1 MYTQSALKREDFKKT
16 EDVFNRVMN
25 RDDIAVA
32 CLLRHKVDGY
42 KLVVANAHFF
52 WDPAFSDVKLVQAGM
67 LMEELEDVYA
77 KWSVKRKDEP
87 KPSSPTTPDLSGKTA
102 LVVCVDM
109 NSTPDSGV
117 YEFLFRGQLGPSHPD
132 FKGHRYGKYTE
143 VGMSHPFSLRSA
155 YAQGPNGAEILP
167 FTNYTP
173 GFSGVIDYIWYGT
186 TGLSV
191 EAVMDGPE
199 SAYIENVVGFPDPH
213 FPSEHLPPTHPKCR
227 PFILCRFFLFLVFSV
242 GRMLIIV
249 TLLFLPS
256 YGSKIRP
263 RRIRRRFRQ

>member
-1 MYTQSALKREDFKKT
+1 VVSTPPFLDIFDLRSFELLAEKLIVYTQSALKREDFKKT

-32 CLLRHKVDGY
+32 CLLRHKLDGY

-67 LMEELEDVYA
+67 LMEELQDLFP
-77 KWSVKRKDEP
+77 KWSAKRKDDP
-87 KPSSPTTPDLSGKTA
+87 PPRPGGPDVTGKTA

-117 YEFLFRGQLGPSHPD
+117 YEFISRGTLRGDHPD
-132 FKGHRYGKYTE
+132 FKGHRYGRFTE
-143 VGMSHPFSLRSA
+143 GGMAHPFSLRSA
-155 YAQGPNGAEILP
+155 YAQGPNGGELLP

-173 GFSGVIDYIWYGT
+173 GFQGVIDYIWYST
-186 TGLSV
+186 TGLGV

-199 SAYIENVVGFPDPH
+199 TAYIENVVGFPDPH
-213 FPSEHLPPTHPKCR
+213 FPSEYPNPSPPPNPSSTPH
-227 PFILCRFFLFLVFSV
+227 ILVFCCEW
-242 GRMLIIV
+242 
-249 TLLFLPS
+249 
-256 YGSKIRP
+256 
-263 RRIRRRFRQ
+263 